1 MSEDGTAQVEPVGA
15 GGRPAPAGEPPMAI
29 PGKTTDYTDGRA
41 PYDWQSKFPEEARKH
56 ICREALI
63 LAIALVISICAT
75 SVALAF
81 SGSSCLL
88 AFPTLGPNVSASIDV
103 RMIAL
108 FCCGAVG
115 GTTFSIKWLI
125 HAVAR
130 GSWHLDRRLWRL
142 FVPLVGGVYACAV
155 LTLLDSGMILGRA
168 GDVSRGIASAASMGF
183 LIGYFSDG
191 VSGLLTNI
199 ANAVFGTIREK

>member
-1 MSEDGTAQVEPVGA
+1 
-15 GGRPAPAGEPPMAI
+15 MAI

-41 PYDWQSKFPEEARKH
+41 PYDWPSKFPEEARKY
-56 ICREALI
+56 IYREALI
-63 LAIALVISICAT
+63 LAIILAILICVT

-81 SGSSCLL
+81 SGCPCLV
-88 AFPTLGPNVSASIDV
+88 AFPALGPNVSANIDP

-108 FCCGAVG
+108 FFSGAVG

-130 GSWHLDRRLWRL
+130 GSWHLDRQLWRL